1 MPESNTKHVVVIIY
15 NSFKDPLF
23 QNLLLN
29 YIGHQSKKGG
39 LHFHLITFEQD
50 DYSLSPED
58 AETERKEL
66 LERSITWTP
75 LTYHS
80 GSQFILKKAFDLFNA
95 WRLCRKIAK
104 ANHIQGILAFGNA
117 AASFGALLKPTIGGK
132 LIIYGYE
139 PHGLFMVETGE
150 WKAGGIKLKALMKYE
165 RLAEKRAEYL
175 LTGTTHYAKVLRE
188 KGLKNVY
195 RAPSCVDQT
204 IFDFQSESRE
214 RIRKEL
220 GVQDRKVLIYA
231 GKFGGL
237 YYKKQTAR
245 FCAGLM
251 QEDAE
256 FFFIILTPQP
266 LEEIAALFDAEG
278 VPTDHRF
285 LGKAETPQQM
295 AEYLSAADIGLNTI
309 PPFPS
314 QRYRSP
320 IKVGEYLMC
329 GLPFITCHGISEDD
343 TYAINHKVGLVVP
356 ELSLEQ
362 GQKTAELISTFIEE
376 DREAIRQR
384 CRAAGIEYRG
394 THIVNE
400 LFTKIF
406 DEI

>member
-1 MPESNTKHVVVIIY
+1 MPESSTKHIVVIIY

-29 YIGHQSKKGG
+29 YIGHQTLKGG

-50 DYSLSPED
+50 DYSLNPE
-58 AETERKEL
+58 EVEKEKNLL
-66 LERSITWTP
+66 LERSIEWTP

-80 GSQFILKKAFDLFNA
+80 GSMFILKKAFDLFSA
-95 WRLCRKIAK
+95 WRLCRKIAR
-104 ANHIQGILAFGNA
+104 ANDIKGILAFGNA

-150 WKAGGIKLKALMKYE
+150 WKQGGIKLKALTKYE
-165 RLAEKRAEYL
+165 QLAERRSDYL
-175 LTGTTHYAKVLRE
+175 LTGTSHYAEVLRK
-188 KGLKNVY
+188 KGMTNVF
-195 RAPSCVDQT
+195 RAPSCVDQS
-204 IFDFQSESRE
+204 IFKFDAESRVK
-214 RIRKEL
+214 IRKEL
-220 GVQDRKVLIYA
+220 DVENRKVLIYA

-245 FCAGLM
+245 FCAGLLK
-251 QEDAE
+251 QDPD
-256 FFFIILTPQP
+256 FFFIILSPQP
-266 LEEIAALFDAEG
+266 LEEINQLFNSEG
-278 VPTDHRF
+278 VPAKNRF
-285 LGKAETPQQM
+285 LGKAETPKEM

-343 TYAINHKVGLVVP
+343 TYAINHNVGLVVP
-356 ELSLEQ
+356 ELSFEQ
-362 GQKTAELISTFIEE
+362 GEQTAEKISSFIAE
-376 DREAIRQR
+376 DREAIRKR
-384 CRAAGIEYRG
+384 CRTAGIEYRG

-400 LFTKIF
+400 LFSKIF
-406 DEI
+406 DEV